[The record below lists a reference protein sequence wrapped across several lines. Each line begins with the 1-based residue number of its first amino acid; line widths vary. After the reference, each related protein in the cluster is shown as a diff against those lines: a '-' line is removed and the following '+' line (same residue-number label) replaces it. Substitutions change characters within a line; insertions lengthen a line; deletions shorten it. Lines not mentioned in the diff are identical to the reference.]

1 MAMRNAALAWWR
13 YGCGAVTFGAV
24 VRVCGGDWSVVGPR
38 YGLGAP
44 VSCAEWARRIGR
56 GRMVV
61 AAREMLAYVAM
72 HPELLT
78 PAGDL
83 RKRTGAR
90 PAVMAAAAS
99 ADSTGSPVDFGV
111 TVR

>member
-1 MAMRNAALAWWR
+1 
-13 YGCGAVTFGAV
+13 
-24 VRVCGGDWSVVGPR
+24 
-38 YGLGAP
+38 
-44 VSCAEWARRIGR
+44 
-56 GRMVV
+56 MVV
-61 AAREMLAYVAM
+61 AAREMLAYVAL